1 MGKTYRAYLPEQK
14 LLLPPSLQDWLP
26 ENHLVYFVS
35 NLVNHRTCPPSRRS
49 MKRSSAGSRL
59 IIRG

>member
-26 ENHLVYFVS
+26 ESHLVYFVS
-35 NLVNHRTCPPSRRS
+35 DVGRSTGFVGHRE
-49 MKRSSAGSRL
+49 GL
-59 IIRG
+59 